1 MQLNSEVIANFRNFI
16 QMTGTVE
23 DLQQMLKTVRNVQIM
38 PFSLKDSRCI
48 WMSLL
53 LYKFKKDLDVSEELW
68 LDCRQVILSV
78 LRSDVNMKEVIT
90 KYLKTFEI
98 WKNEDLADL
107 VTQVGSSYYNLIQ
120 IKNSIENTKNEE
132 TINHWLPHYQNLIE
146 KIRSYCK
153 NIGILE
159 KLDEFVFTF
168 EQKKYNI
175 VKEIMDKA
183 YWDKIEEDVENGNLD
198 IIYSNLTELKTIL
211 LDIIPKTV
219 NTSFLNEY
227 FDIEYIK
234 HLVDNKIFDKEY
246 LLKLFIFVIGV
257 LKEWDSESFKEKYD
271 GEVKQVIAFNG
282 TLNQMIRQIL
292 QKLMCLSVDL
302 KNRKALWNII
312 LKK

>member
-1 MQLNSEVIANFRNFI
+1 
-16 QMTGTVE
+16 
-23 DLQQMLKTVRNVQIM
+23 
-38 PFSLKDSRCI
+38 
-48 WMSLL
+48 
-53 LYKFKKDLDVSEELW
+53 
-68 LDCRQVILSV
+68 
-78 LRSDVNMKEVIT
+78 
-90 KYLKTFEI
+90 
-98 WKNEDLADL
+98 
-107 VTQVGSSYYNLIQ
+107 
-120 IKNSIENTKNEE
+120 
-132 TINHWLPHYQNLIE
+132 
-146 KIRSYCK
+146 
-153 NIGILE
+153 
-159 KLDEFVFTF
+159 
-168 EQKKYNI
+168 
-175 VKEIMDKA
+175 MDKA

>member
-257 LKEWDSESFKEKYD
+257 LKEWDSESFKDKYD